1 MESAPRPLPALRL
14 TIAYDGAAFSGWA
27 RQPDTRTVQGTVER
41 AIEAMNGAP
50 AELRGASRTD
60 AGVHALGQVA
70 AFDPTR
76 AIEPRGWL
84 RGLNASL
91 PDDVAVVG
99 AETCEPGYTP
109 RFDTVD
115 KTYRYLVLRGEVR
128 HPLLRGRA
136 WFLGPRHG
144 GTSLDLPAMRAAAE
158 RLCGTHD
165 FRAFRSA
172 DDDRENTTRTLHAI
186 DVHDGWGDEPRL
198 VAIEVRGD
206 AFMKNMVRILVGTL
220 VEVGRGRRTPDEVTA
235 LLGPSARRDDAGT
248 TAPAHGLTLVSM
260 RLGRAGP

>member
-1 MESAPRPLPALRL
+1 MDPSRPSVRL
-14 TIAYDGAAFSGWA
+14 TIAYDGAAFAGWA
-27 RQPDTRTVQGTVER
+27 RQPDTRTVQGTLEA
-41 AIEAMNGAP
+41 AIAAMNGAP

-70 AFDPTR
+70 AFDPAR
-76 AIEPRGWL
+76 DIEPRGWL

-91 PDDVAVVG
+91 PADVAVVA
-99 AETCEPGYTP
+99 AEPCEPGYTP

-115 KTYRYLVLRGEVR
+115 KTYRYLVLRGEIR

-144 GTSLDLPAMRAAAE
+144 GASLDLAAMRAAAD
-158 RLCGTHD
+158 RLRGTHD

-172 DDDRENTTRTLHAI
+172 DDDRENTTRTVHAI
-186 DVHDGWGDEPRL
+186 EIFEGWGEEPRL

-220 VEVGRGRRTPDEVTA
+220 VEAGRGRRSPDDVA
-235 LLGPSARRDDAGT
+235 SLLGPQGRRDDAGT

-260 RLGRAGP
+260 RLGRAHA